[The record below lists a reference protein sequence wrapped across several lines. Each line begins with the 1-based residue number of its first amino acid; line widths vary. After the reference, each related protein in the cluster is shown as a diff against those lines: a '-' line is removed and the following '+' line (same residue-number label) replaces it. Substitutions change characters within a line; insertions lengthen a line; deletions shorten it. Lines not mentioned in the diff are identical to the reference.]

1 MKIQVPIDYKE
12 IQITKSNH
20 FIAKNDNKQFFMIEL
35 PKPINKWCIDGYY
48 TDEKF
53 SEITLIDAVK

>member
-20 FIAKNDNKQFFMIEL
+20 FIAKNDKKQFFMIEL
-35 PKPINKWCIDGYY
+35 PTPINKWWIDGYY

-53 SEITLIDAVK
+53 SEITLVDAVK

>member
-12 IQITKSNH
+12 VQITKSDH
-20 FIAKNDNKQFFMIEL
+20 FIAKNSNKEFFMLEL
-35 PKPINKWCIDGYY
+35 PKPIHKWWIDGYY

-53 SEITLIDAVK
+53 TEITLVDSIS

>member
-12 IQITKSNH
+12 VQITKSNH
-20 FIAKNDNKQFFMIEL
+20 FIAKNDKKEFFMVEL
-35 PKPINKWCIDGYY
+35 PRPINKWFIDGYY

-53 SEITLIDAVK
+53 TEITLVDAIS

>member
-12 IQITKSNH
+12 IKITNSNH
-20 FIAKNDNKQFFMIEL
+20 FIAKNKEKQFFMIEL
-35 PKPINKWCIDGYY
+35 PTPVNRWWIDGYY

-53 SEITLIDAVK
+53 SEITLVDAVK